1 MAYRQKW
8 REYCLLLC
16 VGLILI
22 ALALLP
28 LSGSVIYI
36 KPSAPINLL
45 YVASGVF
52 ALVFWRDFARV
63 KAIAPLIGFFA
74 IVLALGALSSL
85 YSANSYE
92 TLQNVRRL
100 AFDGLFMLISYL
112 VLRRLDSRGFAIFF
126 MLLLVVVF
134 IQPVATIVD
143 FGIDYAN
150 GDISVNTRATGFKND
165 QALVYSFILLFA
177 AALSIAMLWLTRGKA
192 RLYSAGLF
200 AIALLAILA
209 NNSRLVFVA
218 LFVALLLPFLLFR
231 FAYKRWILA
240 FVGGLA
246 LAFVAV
252 VYVASAQW
260 NERYNFHKMA
270 NHLSYVL
277 SFEPALMGRFDKA
290 CTPEVIFYNNA
301 FDFTAPLPFHAYNHN
316 SLFFTKYSAIPAL
329 IKEFSA
335 LESSADFTIK
345 GAYLRTSRHYGWLL
359 CSRFSFPKDEIFSWE
374 HSSLARLSMNKSVLQ
389 AIWQSPLRPN
399 GFGFLGYVDNLEQI
413 FPRDSLHHSYVLSLP
428 DRPAGYPHP
437 HNQLLSLAFELSIL
451 GLVAIGGF
459 CYMVFFHKLRL
470 VLRTIESRLDSSSSG
485 ALSFSQALA
494 CSSYGIVFVGGVV
507 FIVALSVAMI
517 FDCLLWR
524 WNTTYLFVLF
534 GIVLAAK
541 DALLRQESKLIR
553 NVYGSFVATTGDKV
567 VGSSTIKEA
576 LNGDKRE
583 SS

>member
-1 MAYRQKW
+1 MVYKQEW
-8 REYCLLLC
+8 REYCLLFC
-16 VGLILI
+16 VGLILT

-36 KPSAPINLL
+36 KSSFPINLL

-52 ALVFWRDFARV
+52 MLAFWRDFARV
-63 KAIAPLIGFFA
+63 KVIIRPLIGFFA
-74 IVLALGALSSL
+74 LVLALGVLSSL
-85 YSANSYE
+85 YSTNSYE

-112 VLRRLDSRGFAIFF
+112 ALKRLDSRGFSIFF

-143 FGIDYAN
+143 FCIDYVN
-150 GDISVNTRATGFKND
+150 DNISVNTRATGFKND
-165 QALVYSFILLFA
+165 QALVYSFILLLAVAF
-177 AALSIAMLWLTRGKA
+177 SIAMLWLTRSKA
-192 RLYSAGLF
+192 RVYSAGLF
-200 AIALLAILA
+200 VIALLAILA
-209 NNSRLVFVA
+209 NNSRLVFAA
-218 LFVALLLPFLLFR
+218 LFIALLLPFLLFR
-231 FAYKRWILA
+231 FAYKRWILM

-246 LAFVAV
+246 LIFVAV

-260 NERYNFHKMA
+260 NERYNFHKMV

-277 SFEPALMGRFDKA
+277 SFEPASMGRFDKA

-301 FDFTAPLPFHAYNHN
+301 FDFTKPLAFHAYNHN
-316 SLFFTKYSAIPAL
+316 SLFFTKYAAIPAL

-335 LESSADFTIK
+335 LESSANIAIK
-345 GAYLRTSRHYGWLL
+345 RAYLHASRYYGWLL
-359 CSRFSFPKDEIFSWE
+359 CSRFSFPKDESFSWE

-389 AIWQSPLRPN
+389 AIWQNPLRPN
-399 GFGFLGYVDNLEQI
+399 GLGFLTYVDNLEQI
-413 FPRDSLHHSYVLSLP
+413 FPRDSLHHSYVLSIP

-437 HNQLLSLAFELSIL
+437 HNQILSLAFEISIL

-459 CYMVFFHKLRL
+459 CYMVFFHKLRPAMHAL
-470 VLRTIESRLDSSSSG
+470 ESRLDSSSSS

-494 CSSYGIVFVGGVV
+494 RNSYGIVFVSGVV

-534 GIVLAAK
+534 GVVLAAK
-541 DALLRQESKLIR
+541 DSLVQQKPIESK
-553 NVYGSFVATTGDKV
+553 
-567 VGSSTIKEA
+567 
-576 LNGDKRE
+576 
-583 SS
+583 